1 VVSRVGWCSGE
12 DDAGSAG
19 PVVVLH
25 DLRREAEAAV
35 EDDGVV
41 VGHRRDGLEADHAL
55 SPCRLGERLVQTAP
69 QAGATGVVA
78 GRLCDQTRGAEL
90 PYDDRLVQR
99 TQVALNQ

>member
-1 VVSRVGWCSGE
+1 M
-12 DDAGSAG
+12 
-19 PVVVLH
+19 
-25 DLRREAEAAV
+25 
-35 EDDGVV
+35 
-41 VGHRRDGLEADHAL
+41 
-55 SPCRLGERLVQTAP
+55 AP